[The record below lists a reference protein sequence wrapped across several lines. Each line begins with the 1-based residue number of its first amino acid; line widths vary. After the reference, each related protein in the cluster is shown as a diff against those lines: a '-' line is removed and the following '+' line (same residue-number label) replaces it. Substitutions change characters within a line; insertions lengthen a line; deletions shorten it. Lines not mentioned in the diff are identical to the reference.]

1 MRAPVHSGLLCVDHS
16 ARCFI
21 YLQALDHRCNSRGG
35 KANFE
40 KTHRAQ
46 ATGDAKV
53 GLRWFHAL
61 LRNVL
66 CHGYISDQRQAMQAY
81 PPQLAALHSSGRV
94 GKVLT
99 TTYDSPPPARS
110 KAPVASAAA
119 APRAQLQPPGA
130 GPAVRP
136 IVSLHLGKRLGRAAG
151 AAVIP
156 RRYVA

>member
-16 ARCFI
+16 AWCFI
-21 YLQALDHRCNSRGG
+21 YLQALDHRCNSHSS

-53 GLRWFHAL
+53 GLHWFHAL

-66 CHGYISDQRQAMQAY
+66 CHGYISEQRQTLQAY
-81 PPQLAALHSSGRV
+81 PPQLATLHSSGRV

-99 TTYDSPPPARS
+99 KTYDSPPPARS
-110 KAPVASAAA
+110 KALVVSAAA
-119 APRAQLQPPGA
+119 SPRAQLQPPGA
-130 GPAVRP
+130 GPAVHP
-136 IVSLHLGKRLGRAAG
+136 IVSLHLGKWLGCASG

-156 RRYVA
+156 RRYVV

>member
-1 MRAPVHSGLLCVDHS
+1 MRTLDQCRFKACWRKRTRLLCGHLDSQDTEALGRMCTGSGGYCGTGKKHWILSGS
-16 ARCFI
+16 A
-21 YLQALDHRCNSRGG
+21 GG
-35 KANFE
+35 CDRTSVA
-40 KTHRAQ
+40 A
-46 ATGDAKV
+46 
-53 GLRWFHAL
+53 
-61 LRNVL
+61 
-66 CHGYISDQRQAMQAY
+66 AY

>member
-1 MRAPVHSGLLCVDHS
+1 METALALKPDALLGTVW
-16 ARCFI
+16 FTK
-21 YLQALDHRCNSRGG
+21 ALDHRCNSRGG

-66 CHGYISDQRQAMQAY
+66 CHGYISEQQQALRAY

-99 TTYDSPPPARS
+99 KTYDSPPPARS
-110 KAPVASAAA
+110 KAPVASAVA